1 MSSNTAPAVAAS
13 SASATSASA
22 ASASTASGLPSYT
35 PIQRRILGCLRVFLG
50 EQAAPLYDAHGRSL
64 QRLAAFCRDS
74 SLAGC
79 QELSTGLALAQALL
93 AEAMSSAPVFDT
105 PAAVTDFLKLH
116 FAGQAYESFVVVFLD
131 ARHQLIVV
139 EDVFRGTLTQT
150 SVYPREILK
159 RALHHNAAAVILAH
173 NHPSGSTDPSRAD
186 EMLTETLRS
195 TLSLIDVRVLDH
207 LIIAGNG
214 SMSFAQRGLL

>member
-1 MSSNTAPAVAAS
+1 
-13 SASATSASA
+13 
-22 ASASTASGLPSYT
+22 
-35 PIQRRILGCLRVFLG
+35 
-50 EQAAPLYDAHGRSL
+50 
-64 QRLAAFCRDS
+64 
-74 SLAGC
+74 
-79 QELSTGLALAQALL
+79 
-93 AEAMSSAPVFDT
+93 MSSAPVFDS
-105 PAAVTDFLKLH
+105 PAAVTNFLMLH

-173 NHPSGSTDPSRAD
+173 NQPSGSTDPSRAD
-186 EMLTETLRS
+186 EMLAETLRS

-207 LIIAGNG
+207 LIIAGKAPL
-214 SMSFAQRGLL
+214 SFAQLGLL

>member
-1 MSSNTAPAVAAS
+1 MSSNTA
-13 SASATSASA
+13 SASTASASA
-22 ASASTASGLPSYT
+22 ASALPICT

-74 SLAGC
+74 SLPGC

-93 AEAMSSAPVFDT
+93 AEAMSSAPVFDS

-150 SVYPREILK
+150 SVYPREVLK

-186 EMLTETLRS
+186 EVLTETLRS

-207 LIIAGNG
+207 LVVAGTR
-214 SMSFAQRGLL
+214 SMSFAERGLL

>member
-1 MSSNTAPAVAAS
+1 MSSNTA
-13 SASATSASA
+13 SASTASASA
-22 ASASTASGLPSYT
+22 ASALPICT

-74 SLAGC
+74 SLPGC

-93 AEAMSSAPVFDT
+93 AEAMSSAPVFDS

-173 NHPSGSTDPSRAD
+173 NHPSGNTDPSRAD
-186 EMLTETLRS
+186 QMLTETLRS
-195 TLSLIDVRVLDH
+195 TLSMVDVRVLDH
-207 LIIAGNG
+207 LIIAGNA
-214 SMSFAQRGLL
+214 SLSFAKRGLI

>member
-1 MSSNTAPAVAAS
+1 MSSKTAPASTAAPVAAV
-13 SASATSASA
+13 
-22 ASASTASGLPSYT
+22 ASTLPSYT
-35 PIQRRILGCLRVFLG
+35 PIQQRILGCLRVFLG
-50 EQAAPLYDAHGRSL
+50 EQAAPLYEAHGRSL
-64 QRLAAFCRDS
+64 QRLAAFARDS
-74 SLAGC
+74 GLPGC

-93 AEAMSSAPVFDT
+93 AEAMSSAPVFDS

-186 EMLTETLRS
+186 EILTETLRS

-207 LIIAGNG
+207 LIIAGNA
-214 SMSFAQRGLL
+214 SLSFAQRGLL